1 MASLLCSQLGTF
13 QQRYMPCWLFNCG
26 KEIIALF
33 AFSLGSESKVSL
45 LATPN
50 RQRQLDTE
58 PLIVFDSTVYA
69 GRGSLILCYFLLED
83 KLAMILIV
91 HSLLT

>member
-33 AFSLGSESKVSL
+33 AFSLGSESKISL

-58 PLIVFDSTVYA
+58 PLIVFAQLFMREEVVSFYVTFY
-69 GRGSLILCYFLLED
+69 
-83 KLAMILIV
+83 
-91 HSLLT
+91 